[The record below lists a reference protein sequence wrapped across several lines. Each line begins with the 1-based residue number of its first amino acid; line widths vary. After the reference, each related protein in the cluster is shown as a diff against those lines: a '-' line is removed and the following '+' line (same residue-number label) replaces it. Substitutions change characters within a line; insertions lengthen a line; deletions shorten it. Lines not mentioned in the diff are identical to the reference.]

1 MTGTCKR
8 ILLLM
13 LILLVTL
20 APIHVQSIQS
30 HSYSTETRQYAINTD
45 VVVVLLGIDDLIDI
59 IDTLVRDNY
68 VIVLDPN
75 LELKLNVRVHLLP
88 IINNSTYHKLLI
100 NAIEKT
106 LAYASN
112 ITSYRPKSIIEYL
125 REKHPE
131 WLNRDLM
138 LVRADLFEIKIYDTV
153 SKIVN
158 QVLGFSPDYILFMFY
173 YPSDKVLRTYYIRR
187 CYCEVDATRNFTG
200 MIGFGGNTNLYFI
213 DLSAIP
219 SRHPDETQPLYGRGI
234 AFNYTNNPPLWDLKT
249 KITRVSLIVRY
260 IEGFIGFTVTRIL
273 YVDSRLPWK
282 PYYYINISIID
293 FSNGTGYNRVSKV
306 FYKDRLLELLQRL
319 VPYSHWNVSVHVVRG
334 NVSAFKNLLGTA
346 LESSRGLALKY
357 EEVYNVLKSGKVGL
371 VKILNETVVINVYIF
386 VHSKP
391 LFLTYGPWL
400 LNFTGAAL
408 PGLGVIIAFPGYYNR
423 IYEQGLSM
431 VIAHEIG
438 HLLGLTH
445 PFEGVAIGTHNVV
458 MDWMYDFIASLMSYA
473 PTLAGWREGLFYYD
487 VKSLTRYHIVEI
499 LENMGH
505 NIPSQVEDQVL
516 RLLSEDECL
525 KAIQI
530 LLSKAQPNLETITIT
545 KTITKT
551 ITQQTTI
558 TNTVTITRTF
568 LEYFNTTKTITLT
581 TSIPIVKEQ
590 TTTITSTTTKTI
602 VERHVKE
609 IHVAPSEL
617 YVLILVLSSLTI
629 LLSIMLYMSYS
640 RSRKT

>member
-1 MTGTCKR
+1 
-8 ILLLM
+8 
-13 LILLVTL
+13 
-20 APIHVQSIQS
+20 
-30 HSYSTETRQYAINTD
+30 
-45 VVVVLLGIDDLIDI
+45 
-59 IDTLVRDNY
+59 
-68 VIVLDPN
+68 
-75 LELKLNVRVHLLP
+75 
-88 IINNSTYHKLLI
+88 
-100 NAIEKT
+100 
-106 LAYASN
+106 
-112 ITSYRPKSIIEYL
+112 
-125 REKHPE
+125 
-131 WLNRDLM
+131 
-138 LVRADLFEIKIYDTV
+138 
-153 SKIVN
+153 
-158 QVLGFSPDYILFMFY
+158 
-173 YPSDKVLRTYYIRR
+173 
-187 CYCEVDATRNFTG
+187 

-260 IEGFIGFTVTRIL
+260 IEGFIGFTVIRIL

-293 FSNGTGYNRVSKV
+293 FSNGTGYDRVSKV
-306 FYKDRLLELLQRL
+306 FYKGRLLELLQRL

-357 EEVYNVLKSGKVGL
+357 EEVYNVLKSGKVSL

-458 MDWMYDFIASLMSYA
+458 MDWMYDFIVSLMSYA

-629 LLSIMLYMSYS
+629 LLSIMLYVSYS